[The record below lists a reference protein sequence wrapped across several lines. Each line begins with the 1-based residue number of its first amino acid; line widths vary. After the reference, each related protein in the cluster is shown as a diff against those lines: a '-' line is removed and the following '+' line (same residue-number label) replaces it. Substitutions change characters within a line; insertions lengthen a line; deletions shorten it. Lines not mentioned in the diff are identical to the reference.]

1 MAGVMASRKLVMRV
15 GFLEQYL
22 KFISFLATEIRYSA
36 SSIFQILEKYSKVEF
51 LAPLLKGCTVKI
63 EKRVSLSDAFQDAV
77 DELPKEYGLTQEDLQ
92 LLKEFGQGLGTSDI
106 EGQLAH
112 CALHTELMNTYLE
125 NAREEKKKKAKL
137 YVMLGLLS
145 GIAAALLFS

>member
-1 MAGVMASRKLVMRV
+1 MASRKLVMRV

-77 DELPKEYGLTQEDLQ
+77 DELPKEYGLTQEVWT
-92 LLKEFGQGLGTSDI
+92 GTRN
-106 EGQLAH
+106 E
-112 CALHTELMNTYLE
+112 
-125 NAREEKKKKAKL
+125 
-137 YVMLGLLS
+137 
-145 GIAAALLFS
+145 